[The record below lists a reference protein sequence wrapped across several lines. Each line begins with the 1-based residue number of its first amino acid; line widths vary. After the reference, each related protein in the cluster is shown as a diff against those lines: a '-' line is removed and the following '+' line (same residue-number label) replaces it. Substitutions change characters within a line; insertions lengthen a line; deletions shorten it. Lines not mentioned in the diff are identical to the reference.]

1 MSSSELLI
9 GDPAPAIEIET
20 FLKGEPITGFAPGRV
35 HVVEFW
41 ATWCGPCA
49 ASIPHLTDLQGRHP
63 AVLILGIAVGW
74 AELEVVQT
82 FVRTWDDRIGYRI
95 AIDRRLDHEIGRS
108 LMRVAWCDAAY
119 QQGVPTAFI
128 VDGAGR
134 IAWIGHP
141 MDLDAPL
148 AAVVEGRWE
157 LAAAAEAH
165 RAQLLRD
172 KVREAWAL
180 ERAVRACADMGDRDG
195 MLRVYDTAFTAE
207 PALERTFGFG
217 KFKQLAAGSEAA
229 LAYGRHLITEV
240 GADDVNMLF
249 KIGLGLTQQ
258 GEALEEPASGPVAAL
273 AIEALDRVWS
283 LVGSEPNPR
292 LLGRL
297 AEAYAK
303 ALLTA
308 GRHEDAAV
316 HAKTAWE
323 AAHAINADDDMK
335 AALAALR
342 ERCRTPAPSIATTL
356 PSMVCDGDSCRLAG
370 P

>member
-9 GDPAPAIEIET
+9 ADPAPAIETEM
-20 FLKGEPITGFAPGRV
+20 FLKGEPITGFAPGV
-35 HVVEFW
+35 IHVVEFW
-41 ATWCGPCA
+41 ATWCGPCT
-49 ASIPHLTDLQGRHP
+49 ASIPHLTDLQTRYP

-74 AELEVVQT
+74 TELEVVQA
-82 FVRTWDDRIGYRI
+82 FVREWDDRISYRI
-95 AIDRRLDHEIGRS
+95 AVDRRPDHEIGRS
-108 LMRVAWCDAAY
+108 VMRAAWCDAAY

-128 VDGAGR
+128 VDDTGR

-148 AAVVEGRWE
+148 AAVVEGRWD

-172 KVREAWAL
+172 KVREARAL

-195 MLRVYDTAFTAE
+195 MLRVYDAAFADE
-207 PALERTFGFG
+207 PTLERAFGFG
-217 KFKQLAAGSEAA
+217 KFKQLPAGSEAA
-229 LAYGRHLITEV
+229 VSYGRHLITQV

-258 GEALEEPASGPVAAL
+258 GEALEAPMSGPVAAL
-273 AIEALDRVWS
+273 AVEALDRVRA
-283 LVGSEPNPR
+283 LVGSEPHPR

-308 GRHEDAAV
+308 GRHADAAI

-323 AAHAINADDDMK
+323 AAHAVDADDDTK
-335 AALAALR
+335 AALAALQ
-342 ERCRTPAPSIATTL
+342 ERCRTAAPSLAPPPPAMI
-356 PSMVCDGDSCRLAG
+356 CEGDSCRLAG
-370 P
+370 S

>member
-1 MSSSELLI
+1 MSSSELLV

-20 FLKGEPITGFAPGRV
+20 FLKGESITGFAPGCV

-49 ASIPHLTDLQGRHP
+49 DSIPHLTELQARHP

-74 AELEVVQT
+74 TELETIQT
-82 FVRTWDDRIGYRI
+82 FVREWDDRIGYRI
-95 AIDRRLDHEIGRS
+95 AVDRRPDHEIGRS
-108 LMRVAWCDAAY
+108 LMRAAWCDAAY

-134 IAWIGHP
+134 VAWIGHP

-148 AAVVEGRWE
+148 AAVVEGRWD
-157 LAAAAEAH
+157 LPASAEAH
-165 RAQLLRD
+165 RAQLRQD

-195 MLRVYDTAFTAE
+195 ILRVYDAAFADE
-207 PALERTFGFG
+207 PDLERAFGFG
-217 KFKQLAAGSEAA
+217 RFKQLAAGSEAA
-229 LAYGRHLITEV
+229 LSYGRHLVNQV
-240 GADDVNMLF
+240 GANDINLLF
-249 KIGLGLTQQ
+249 KIGLALTQQ
-258 GEALEEPASGPVAAL
+258 GEALAQPMASPVAAL
-273 AIEALDRVWS
+273 AIEALDRVWT
-283 LVGSEPNPR
+283 LVGNEPNQR
-292 LLGRL
+292 LQGRL

-308 GRHEDAAV
+308 GRPEDAAAY
-316 HAKTAWE
+316 AKTAWE
-323 AAHAINADDDMK
+323 AAQELDMDEDTK
-335 AALAALR
+335 AGLSALQ
-342 ERCRTPAPSIATTL
+342 ERCGAAAPSITTPP
-356 PSMVCDGDSCRLAG
+356 PSMICDGDSCRLAG